1 MLYGI
6 TNNKRLEFWN
16 ENTKENPMRTKLK
29 NFIVKHH
36 IAILSF
42 GIFSLVFCLLG
53 LPFTHWWFNGSDDFN
68 GLYLGFRTK
77 TWHDLFY
84 FFLNGNI
91 SQDMGPSNYIGGG
104 QTTFL
109 STYYRP
115 LYCVYL
121 TLQYWIFGTNAYWYF
136 LCNVFFHAINTVLL
150 FTIFSWITSI
160 TPALFA
166 ALLFAFHP
174 QIAYRFGAI
183 VNFHYYINVMF
194 MLLTFITFK
203 QYLDTKKIIFYLFAC
218 TLFALSLFTRESS
231 IVLPAILS
239 WGTYLY
245 MSQQLQTLSSSFFK
259 KIFLC
264 FIQTIGIWLVAFGF
278 LALRLYL
285 YPLDIQAVGNT
296 HPNFLAI
303 IHGKISQFLVLM
315 YDAFWL
321 SWLPWGHPITRAVI
335 LASCLL
341 LFTFLFIKNSHKKI
355 IVYFLAGAALMLW
368 PGYIGCYSPR
378 YMYEALPFVLLA
390 FIGSFEWYNGNL
402 IRFKKFGLLL
412 LTSITLFFMSFTV
425 YNFARREHKLQA
437 IATAMQELVAN
448 PLITNR
454 PLCFLSYPMDGLGD
468 QPSDVIRVLYH
479 SASQEVYCDAS
490 AALVQA
496 DSNIVTPCGWCN
508 KASEYYTKNYVC
520 ITPVPGGFRYA
531 SLNSQK
537 VQFFIPDTNF
547 SLGKKVINK
556 KEAGGVTDFT
566 LFIDPV
572 YLKKDMVYLVWDYEN
587 KRFVLLGSSSQTH
600 S

>member
-1 MLYGI
+1 MV
-6 TNNKRLEFWN
+6 TNIKKFYSKHQ
-16 ENTKENPMRTKLK
+16 TV
-29 NFIVKHH
+29 IVSLFL
-36 IAILSF
+36 I
-42 GIFSLVFCLLG
+42 SLVFCLLG
-53 LPFTHWWFNGSDDFN
+53 IPFTHWWFNGSDDFN

-91 SQDMGPSNYIGGG
+91 SQDMGPSNYIGGS

-121 TLQYWIFGTNAYWYF
+121 TLQYWLFGTNAYWYF

-150 FTIFSWITSI
+150 FNIFSWLTGAI
-160 TPALFA
+160 PALFA

-183 VNFHYYINVMF
+183 VNLHYYVNVML
-194 MLLTFITFK
+194 MLLTFLAFK
-203 QYLDTKKIIFYLFAC
+203 HYLDTKKIIFYICAC

-231 IVLPAILS
+231 IVLPLILS

-245 MSQQLQTLSSSFFK
+245 TSTNRQHYPSSSFFK
-259 KIFLC
+259 KVFLC
-264 FIQTIGIWLVAFGF
+264 LRQTIGIWCVAFGF

-285 YPLDIQAVGNT
+285 YPLDIHAICNT
-296 HPNFLAI
+296 HHNLWTI
-303 IHGKISQFLVLM
+303 IHGKMSQFLVLI
-315 YDAFWL
+315 YDIFWL
-321 SWLPWGHPITRAVI
+321 SWLPWGHPIPRTII

-341 LFTFLFIKNSHKKI
+341 LFAFLFIKNSHKKI
-355 IVYFLAGAALMLW
+355 ILYFLASASLMLW

-378 YMYEALPFVLLA
+378 YMYEALPFILLA

-412 LTSITLFFMSFTV
+412 LTGITLFFISFAV
-425 YNFARREHKLQA
+425 YNFARRECKLRVLGTAMHKL
-437 IATAMQELVAN
+437 VSN
-448 PLITNR
+448 PLITNK
-454 PLCFLSYPMDGLGD
+454 PLCFLSYPIDGLGD
-468 QPSDVIRVLYH
+468 QPSDVVRVLYH
-479 SASQEVYCDAS
+479 SASREVYCDAS
-490 AALVQA
+490 AGLVQA
-496 DSNIVTPCGWCN
+496 DSNIVIPCRLCN
-508 KASEYYTKNYVC
+508 IASEYYTQNYVH
-520 ITPVPGGFRYA
+520 ITKVPGGFRYT
-531 SLNSQK
+531 SINPQK
-537 VQFFIPDTNF
+537 VYFFITDASF

-566 LFIDPV
+566 LFINPV
-572 YLKKDMVYLVWDYEN
+572 YLKKNPVYLVWDYEGQGFAI
-587 KRFVLLGSSSQTH
+587 KH